1 VTLTAWIAAA
11 LVALLSP
18 TAFAEDQTMARR
30 QQGILTGM
38 PFMANLAQRTF
49 VDDLGRKVFL
59 AKPPTRVVSLAPS
72 VTEMLFAIGAG
83 EQVIAVTPFCDYPPE
98 AAQKPKIGYT
108 RPSLESLIA
117 LHPDLIVAPH
127 EFIRSDL
134 LSKLEEAKVPVF
146 ILDAKVIEDIA
157 SHLQTLGRMLGR
169 TSDGDRVATALRQR
183 LAELR
188 ARTEALSRPRLLY
201 VLNSEPLI
209 TVGSGTFLSQLLEL
223 AGAANIGADA
233 SLPYPRL
240 SMEQVL
246 AKDPELIL
254 FPVGQAEGIPEHEQ
268 AQWRRWST
276 ISAVRNGR
284 LAHIE
289 GDVIN
294 RPGPRIALG
303 LERLIDVIHP
313 NAEPA
318 R

>member
-1 VTLTAWIAAA
+1 
-11 LVALLSP
+11 
-18 TAFAEDQTMARR
+18 
-30 QQGILTGM
+30 
-38 PFMANLAQRTF
+38 LAQRTF

-108 RPSLESLIA
+108 RPSLESQFP

-134 LSKLEEAKVPVF
+134 LSQLEEAKVPVF

-201 VLNSEPLI
+201 VL
-209 TVGSGTFLSQLLEL
+209 
-223 AGAANIGADA
+223 
-233 SLPYPRL
+233 
-240 SMEQVL
+240 
-246 AKDPELIL
+246 
-254 FPVGQAEGIPEHEQ
+254 
-268 AQWRRWST
+268 
-276 ISAVRNGR
+276 
-284 LAHIE
+284 
-289 GDVIN
+289 
-294 RPGPRIALG
+294 
-303 LERLIDVIHP
+303 
-313 NAEPA
+313 
-318 R
+318 

>member
-1 VTLTAWIAAA
+1 MTLTAWIAAA

-157 SHLQTLGRMLGR
+157 SHLQTL
-169 TSDGDRVATALRQR
+169 
-183 LAELR
+183 
-188 ARTEALSRPRLLY
+188 
-201 VLNSEPLI
+201 
-209 TVGSGTFLSQLLEL
+209 
-223 AGAANIGADA
+223 
-233 SLPYPRL
+233 
-240 SMEQVL
+240 
-246 AKDPELIL
+246 
-254 FPVGQAEGIPEHEQ
+254 
-268 AQWRRWST
+268 
-276 ISAVRNGR
+276 
-284 LAHIE
+284 
-289 GDVIN
+289 
-294 RPGPRIALG
+294 
-303 LERLIDVIHP
+303 
-313 NAEPA
+313 
-318 R
+318 